1 MSPQSE
7 VQRPKPD
14 DAERETVLQVRALSV
29 FAGTRQLLRTVSFSI
44 PARQVF
50 GVIGPSGAGKS
61 TLLRC
66 LNRLIDLDSSLRLE
80 GDIHLH
86 GRSIFA
92 PDVDVDALRARM
104 GILFQQP
111 VVFPVSVYKN
121 VLFGARHLDRV
132 ARAEWPALAERA
144 LREAALWDEVKD
156 RLHEP
161 GVRLSVGQQQRLC
174 LARTLAVD
182 PEVILM
188 DEPTSALDAKSTE
201 AIEELILR
209 LKATRTIVLVTHN
222 LAQARRVAGA
232 LACIAVR
239 DGAGEIA
246 ECGPCSDILRGPP
259 DEERPEVCEPR
270 RRLNNEQPSTSI
282 ARTTQ

>member
-7 VQRPKPD
+7 VQCPIPD
-14 DAERETVLQVRALSV
+14 GPERETVLQVRALSV
-29 FAGTRQLLRTVSFSI
+29 FAGKRQLLRTVSFSI

-80 GDIHLH
+80 GDIHLQ

-92 PDVDVDALRARM
+92 PDVDVDTLRARM

-111 VVFPVSVYKN
+111 VVFPVSIYKN
-121 VLFGARHLDRV
+121 VLFGARHLGRV
-132 ARAEWPALAERA
+132 ARAEWPTLAERA

-161 GVRLSVGQQQRLC
+161 GVKLSVGQQQRLC

-222 LAQARRVAGA
+222 LAQARRVAGVFA
-232 LACIAVR
+232 SFAVR
-239 DGAGEIA
+239 DGAGEIV
-246 ECGPCSDILRGPP
+246 ECGPCAKAL
-259 DEERPEVCEPR
+259 EQERCEDSAI
-270 RRLNNEQPSTSI
+270 PS
-282 ARTTQ
+282 